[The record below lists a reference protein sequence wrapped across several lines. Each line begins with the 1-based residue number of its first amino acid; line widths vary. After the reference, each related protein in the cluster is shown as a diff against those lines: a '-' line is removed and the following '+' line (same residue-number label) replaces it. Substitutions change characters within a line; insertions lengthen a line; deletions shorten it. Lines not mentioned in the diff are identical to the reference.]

1 MELVRCGLGSY
12 RSNISCN
19 PRPGDPSTAPCRSI
33 EINALQCPPNVHN
46 VLATATEILLTKLS
60 QASLNDTTELP
71 QYVVVLENWLMI
83 ELEHQN
89 TLTQRLME
97 VLHHL
102 PETVRTSL
110 CSVLKT

>member
-1 MELVRCGLGSY
+1 MDLAAIDQTFHAIRDQVTRALHCVV
-12 RSNISCN
+12 
-19 PRPGDPSTAPCRSI
+19 RSI
-33 EINALQCPPNVHN
+33 EINARQCPPNVHN

-60 QASLNDTTELP
+60 QASLDDTTELP